1 MMMTPSRQA
10 KVALVML
17 ALIVLWQAVHMVWT
31 SSRAHGWSPRRL
43 MGFGMF
49 VEPLHIRTHV
59 GVVLLAKGEVDAFR
73 SAGSAS
79 DADLAEFLKFK
90 MWSQMYN
97 AREPFDVS
105 VFKDGRA
112 QPIEVTKY
120 LGRSPAG
127 RAVVASAPG
136 ANYRRKVTDL
146 QALYNRKPYIA
157 TLALAVKKAAT
168 EQGLTVDRAV
178 VIVSKP
184 RLDLFGRYFYADSCA
199 FVYSDEGVD
208 QVGCFKGN
216 QISRAST
223 IFRELDLSK
232 L

>member
-1 MMMTPSRQA
+1 MSR
-10 KVALVML
+10 VRRMR
-17 ALIVLWQAVHMVWT
+17 
-31 SSRAHGWSPRRL
+31 SS
-43 MGFGMF
+43 
-49 VEPLHIRTHV
+49 PLDNIRTHV
-59 GVVLLAKGEVDAFR
+59 GVVLLAKGEEDAFR

-112 QPIEVTKY
+112 QPIEVDSGTKY
-120 LGRSPAG
+120 LGPAPAG

-136 ANYRRKVTDL
+136 AKYRRKITDV
-146 QALYNRKPYIA
+146 QALYNHKPYIA
-157 TLALAVKKAAT
+157 ALALAVKKSAT

-184 RLDLFGRYFYADSCA
+184 RLDVFGRYFYADSCA

-216 QISRAST
+216 QTSRAST